1 MSSPERCVNPLERL
15 ILLSAD
21 EQGRIPYFQWQA
33 SGAEGNLKALTLM
46 EHMGYLQREPGK
58 KFCRR
63 FRLTE
68 LSHHGRRARQRRRG
82 RRHHARLAGGRA
94 GDA

>member
-68 LSHHGRRARQRRRG
+68 LGEGMRSNLRARLHGRRAQPVN
-82 RRHHARLAGGRA
+82 
-94 GDA
+94 